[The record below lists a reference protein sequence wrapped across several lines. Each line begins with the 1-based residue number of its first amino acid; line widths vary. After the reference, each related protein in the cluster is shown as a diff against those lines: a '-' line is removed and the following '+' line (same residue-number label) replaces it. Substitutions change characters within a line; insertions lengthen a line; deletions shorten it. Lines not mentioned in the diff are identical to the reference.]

1 MGWERRGNA
10 EYYYRFYRVG
20 RRVRKEY
27 LGRGTDA
34 ELLAAL
40 ASQER
45 HRRERVRAESQ
56 EERQT
61 ADTVDQ
67 ALDTFEAA
75 PKGRAAPA
83 TRTSR
88 LSPAQQG

>member
-1 MGWERRGNA
+1 MAWERRGNA
-10 EYYYRFYRVG
+10 EYYYRSYQVG

-45 HRRERVRAESQ
+45 HRRERVRAES
-56 EERQT
+56 
-61 ADTVDQ
+61 
-67 ALDTFEAA
+67 
-75 PKGRAAPA
+75 
-83 TRTSR
+83 
-88 LSPAQQG
+88 